1 MNALT
6 TNTAVTMT
14 SLELVDYINSQRGDG
29 ESELRHDHFMAK
41 VPKVLGEVAPK
52 FSGTSFYVN
61 GAGNKVPR
69 PIYTFPKREACLMA
83 MSYSYDLQAKVFDR
97 MTALEAQANK
107 PAFALPDFTNP
118 AIAARAWADQVDKA
132 EVLAVEVVQKSQQ
145 LKLVMPKVEAF
156 DLVAASKGAIT
167 LTEAAKVLGKKRAEL
182 SAYLHE
188 IGWLYRQNGSW
199 VAYDAHIRTGCL
211 QYKEAHYTDDK
222 TGMACIK
229 PYCHITQKGMAK
241 LALMLGGAGPA
252 IEQVA

>member
-29 ESELRHDHFMAK
+29 ESELRHRDFTAK
-41 VPKVLGEVAPK
+41 VPKVLGEEMSEK
-52 FSGTSFYVN
+52 FRTSLKDAY
-61 GAGNKVPR
+61 GRDQPG
-69 PIYTFPKREACLMA
+69 YTFPKREACLMA

-97 MTALEAQANK
+97 MTALEAQATK

-182 SAYLHE
+182 SAFLHE

-199 VAYDAHIRTGCL
+199 VAYDAHIRTGYL

>member
-29 ESELRHDHFMAK
+29 ESELRHRDFTAK
-41 VPKVLGEVAPK
+41 VPKVLGEEMSEK
-52 FSGTSFYVN
+52 FRTSLKDAY
-61 GAGNKVPR
+61 GRDQPGYA
-69 PIYTFPKREACLMA
+69 FPKREACLMA

-97 MTALEAQANK
+97 MTALEEQAAK

>member
-41 VPKVLGEVAPK
+41 VPKVLGEIAAPNFRGSYK
-52 FSGTSFYVN
+52 GKDGTD
-61 GAGNKVPR
+61 R
-69 PIYTFPKREACLMA
+69 PCYTFPKREACLMA

>member
-14 SLELVDYINSQRGDG
+14 SLELVDYINSQR
-29 ESELRHDHFMAK
+29 EAEAAELAHSDFLKK
-41 VPKVLGEVAPK
+41 VPQVLGK
-52 FSGTSFYVN
+52 D
-61 GAGNKVPR
+61 AGNFSS
-69 PIYTFPKREACLMA
+69 IYLDSMNRQKPCYAFPKREACLMA

-97 MTALEAQANK
+97 MTALEEQAVK

-132 EVLAVEVVQKSQQ
+132 EILAVEVVQKSQQ
-145 LKLVMPKVEAF
+145 LKLVLPKAEAF

-182 SAYLHE
+182 SAFLHE

-229 PYCHITQKGMAK
+229 PYCHITPKGMAK
-241 LALMLGGAGPA
+241 LALMLGGAGQA

>member
-14 SLELVDYINSQRGDG
+14 SLELVDYINSQR
-29 ESELRHDHFMAK
+29 ESEAAELAHSDFLKK
-41 VPKVLGEVAPK
+41 VPQVLGK
-52 FSGTSFYVN
+52 D
-61 GAGNKVPR
+61 AGNFSSIYLDSMNRQKPC
-69 PIYTFPKREACLMA
+69 YTFPKREACLMA

-182 SAYLHE
+182 SAFLHE

>member
-6 TNTAVTMT
+6 TNTTVTMT

-29 ESELRHDHFMAK
+29 ESELRHRDFTAK
-41 VPKVLGEVAPK
+41 VPKVLGEEMSEK
-52 FSGTSFYVN
+52 FRTSLKDAY
-61 GAGNKVPR
+61 GRDQPG
-69 PIYTFPKREACLMA
+69 YTFPKREACLMA

-97 MTALEAQANK
+97 MTVLEEQATK
-107 PAFALPDFTNP
+107 PAFTLPDFTNP

-145 LKLVMPKVEAF
+145 LKLVLPKAEAF
-156 DLVAASKGAIT
+156 DLVAASKDAIT
-167 LTEAAKVLGKKRAEL
+167 LTEAAKVLGKKRSEL

-241 LALMLGGAGPA
+241 LALMLGGAEPT
-252 IEQVA
+252 IRQVA

>member
-29 ESELRHDHFMAK
+29 ESELRHRDFTAK
-41 VPKVLGEVAPK
+41 VPKVLGEEMSEK
-52 FSGTSFYVN
+52 FRTSLKDAY
-61 GAGNKVPR
+61 GRDQPG
-69 PIYTFPKREACLMA
+69 YTFPKREACLMA

-97 MTALEAQANK
+97 MTALEEQANK

-229 PYCHITQKGMAK
+229 PYCHITQKGIAK

-252 IEQVA
+252 IEQAA